1 MNKTASWDIRP
12 CTEKDISGIF
22 SLAKFVF
29 SRVTNSVPLTF
40 SVDHLRWLFLDNP
53 NGTFKGYVAH
63 RGEKMLGFYGVIPT
77 QLDVFGNKTVGS
89 LSLLTVTH
97 PDYWRQGILNTLA
110 SALYTQ
116 LEENGVVITYG
127 FPNENSLPVLVN
139 KLHWKHI
146 STINLFARPL
156 KASRI
161 AHNYFSN
168 AVLTSV
174 VEQFGLL
181 IYSSPVLPS
190 AAFSIRPCLYFD
202 ARVNVLRAASRS
214 DETIQIAH
222 DQDFLN
228 WRYASSPEWKYHI
241 FVAEENNR
249 MLGYIV
255 MRFVEFYGLRGG
267 MIMDIAALPERGD
280 VLRGLLQYALVYAD
294 KKDQDLV
301 AGMAYG
307 NPALKWALLRA
318 GFLAIPQAIAP
329 KKWYFGG
336 RLHKESDQNASGL
349 LNARNWV
356 LTFGDNDVM

>member
-1 MNKTASWDIRP
+1 MKKTVNWDIKP
-12 CTEKDISGIF
+12 CTENDISGIF
-22 SLAKFVF
+22 SLAKYVF
-29 SRVTNSVPLTF
+29 SQVTNSVPLTF

-53 NGTFKGYVAH
+53 NGAFKGYIAH
-63 RGEKMLGFYGVIPT
+63 RGDKMVGFYGVIPT
-77 QLDVFGNKTVGS
+77 QLDVFGNETMGS

-127 FPNENSLPVLVN
+127 FPNENSLPALVN
-139 KLHWKHI
+139 KLQWKHI

-156 KASRI
+156 KVSRI
-161 AHNYFSN
+161 ADSYFSSTALN
-168 AVLTSV
+168 MLVKL
-174 VEQFGLL
+174 FGPLV
-181 IYSSPVLPS
+181 YSSPVLPS
-190 AAFSIRPCLYFD
+190 AAFSIRLCPYFD
-202 ARVNVLRAASRS
+202 AMVNGLRAASRS
-214 DETIQIAH
+214 DETIHVVH

-228 WRYASSPEWKYHI
+228 WRYARSPEWKYHI
-241 FVAEENNR
+241 LVAEEHNR

-255 MRFVEFYGLRGG
+255 IRFVELFGLRGG
-267 MIMDIAALPERGD
+267 MIMDIAVLPGRGD
-280 VLRGLLQYALVYAD
+280 VLRSLLQYALVYAD

-301 AGMAYG
+301 TGMAYG

-318 GFLAIPQAIAP
+318 GFLAIPQTIAP

-336 RLHKESDQNASGL
+336 RLHKDGDQNASGL
-349 LNARNWV
+349 LDARNWV